1 MYRIGILVL
10 LALGL
15 SACGVT
21 DRAGKKMGG
30 SWVSDMMFSS
40 PDRLRMTIDGGNQLN
55 VGSEGKPLSV
65 VVRVYQLSRLEA
77 FVAAS
82 AEALWEA
89 PQQALGPTVLDARE
103 LTVLPGIGQVEDWPL
118 AESTKFVGVAAF
130 FHEQTQE
137 PWKIAFA
144 ADSLR
149 KDGLWFSPEG
159 VRVLL
164 DGSSVMAAR
173 GKDVLGS
180 DVRWSDS
187 GSDTFEAVPGIDE
200 RVIGSS
206 DEVAL

>member
-21 DRAGKKMGG
+21 DRAGKKMGD

-55 VGSEGKPLSV
+55 VGSQGKPLSV

-89 PQQALGPTVLDARE
+89 PQQTLGATVLDARE

-118 AESTKFVGVAAF
+118 AESTQFVGVAAF
-130 FHEQTQE
+130 FHEPTQE
-137 PWKIAFA
+137 PWKLAFA

-149 KDGLWFSPEG
+149 MDGLWFSPDG

-164 DGSSVMAAR
+164 DGSSVIAAR

-187 GSDTFEAVPGIDE
+187 GSDTFEAVPGLSE
-200 RVIGSS
+200 SAVGSP
-206 DEVAL
+206 DEVEL

>member
-21 DRAGKKMGG
+21 DRAGKKMGD

-82 AEALWEA
+82 AEALWET
-89 PQQALGPTVLDARE
+89 PEQSLGPNVLDARE

-118 AESTKFVGVAAF
+118 GEGTQFVGVAAF
-130 FHEQTQE
+130 FHEPTHE

-149 KDGLWFSPEG
+149 KDGLWFSPDG

-173 GKDVLGS
+173 GKDVLGT

-187 GSDTFEAVPGIDE
+187 GGDPIEAAPGTDE
-200 RVIGSS
+200 RSS
-206 DEVAL
+206 ASPDEVAL